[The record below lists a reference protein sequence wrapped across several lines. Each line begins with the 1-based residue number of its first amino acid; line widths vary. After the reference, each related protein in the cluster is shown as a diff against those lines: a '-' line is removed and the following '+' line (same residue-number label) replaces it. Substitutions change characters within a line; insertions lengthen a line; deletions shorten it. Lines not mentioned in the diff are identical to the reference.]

1 VQYADAVSYG
11 MEHRRIG
18 KLGACLEVVCC
29 VYRAKIMYEGVVWVH
44 DLGVRLWKGLC
55 GVV

>member
-11 MEHRRIG
+11 MEHRRVG

-29 VYRAKIMYEGVVWVH
+29 VCRMKIMYEGVGWVH
-44 DLGVRLWKGLC
+44 DLGVRLWKGM
-55 GVV
+55 GV